1 MFKIE
6 FAGTGGAVPLKER
19 NLSSVLFSYAGRK
32 IIFDVGEGTQQ
43 SLLKLHSGFVN
54 IDIICLSHLHGD
66 HIFGLP
72 GLLCTMGMAKR
83 TNDLLILAP
92 KGSRQLLSQ
101 FVCLVGRQDYSVYV
115 LELDSSLESSNEE
128 SLNDKTISAWANAP
142 FSDLASAPCS
152 KKGVLSKDDI
162 SGAANTEVTSSKRNV
177 LLTKNG
183 HNSAINVSK
192 AKKVLQAKREGA
204 LALELTKF
212 GYKINLA
219 LSDPKL
225 VNPDNFYCLLAKKDN
240 NTKDNVANNS
250 LNIAH
255 TLNNSQELAKAQA
268 ASHFKELA
276 KAQAENNLQ
285 TQAKQIASNYEQ
297 VKCKVDM
304 RKLFPKCNLFL
315 TKEAP
320 EKLLSN
326 SRLAKKLHKYD
337 NLRFTL
343 APNTPANLYISS
355 APQKHSVN
363 CLAYRLDFY
372 KAGRF
377 HVDKAKAAGI
387 AQAFWSYLQDG
398 YSISYTFNQHAY
410 KFTPATVTSPPLKLF
425 SLAYVTDTRPLASNA
440 IFLKDVQ
447 VLISEANYL
456 DESKH
461 DLAVKNRHMTL
472 KEACLQAQ
480 LANVKYLILTHF
492 SASVTEPSLYKESAQ
507 ALFANSYLANDLDS
521 FTFVV
526 PKSDKTENG
535 VRNENAKEDCLQVV
549 LADLSNVSNKGAK
562 EDAAD

>member
-115 LELDSSLESSNEE
+115 LELDSSLESNNEE
-128 SLNDKTISAWANAP
+128 SLNDKTISVWESAP
-142 FSDLASAPCS
+142 FSKENAPLS
-152 KKGVLSKDDI
+152 KENVLSKNDI
-162 SGAANTEVTSSKRNV
+162 SGAANTTATSSAGSA
-177 LLTKNG
+177 LLAKNE
-183 HNSAINVSK
+183 HNSAINVPK
-192 AKKVLQAKREGA
+192 TKKVLQAKKEGA

-212 GYKINLA
+212 GFKINLA

-240 NTKDNVANNS
+240 NTKDSAANSSPNV
-250 LNIAH
+250 AH
-255 TLNNSQELAKAQA
+255 TLSNSQAQ
-268 ASHFKELA
+268 
-276 KAQAENNLQ
+276 
-285 TQAKQIASNYEQ
+285 TKQIASNYEQ

-304 RKLFPKCNLFL
+304 HQLFPKCNLFL
-315 TKEAP
+315 TKAAP

-343 APNTPANLYISS
+343 APNTPANLYIAS

-398 YSISYTFNQHAY
+398 YSISYTFNQHAF

-480 LANVKYLILTHF
+480 LANVKHLILTHF
-492 SASVTEPSLYKESAQ
+492 SASVTEPSLYKERAQ

-526 PKSDKTENG
+526 PKNDKTNKA
-535 VRNENAKEDCLQVV
+535 ENAVSNESAKGSCLQVI
-549 LADLSNVSNKGAK
+549 LADLSNVSSKGAK